1 MRSSLPLIGKPRA
14 DTTAYGFAGGGGPQS
29 GLGTSL
35 GFPYLAGVVLI
46 LRFMGV
52 INAAVWLGGAWF
64 FTFAVAPA
72 FLAPEMKRILGE
84 VYSGVIAQML
94 MARYFHLFY
103 GCGALALLHQ
113 AAECLYLGRAL
124 HKFTLGLLLATVSL
138 GLVGGLW
145 LQPKLRSLH
154 QVEHGRDE
162 FYSREE
168 KEAAAAAFSRWQG
181 FSQMLNILALGG
193 LTIYF
198 WRMTNASDAP
208 RFIPANKYSRP

>member
-1 MRSSLPLIGKPRA
+1 M
-14 DTTAYGFAGGGGPQS
+14 
-29 GLGTSL
+29 
-35 GFPYLAGVVLI
+35 VLI
-46 LRFMGV
+46 LRFIGV
-52 INAAVWLGGAWF
+52 INAAVWFGGAWF

-94 MARYFHLFY
+94 MAPYFHLFY

-113 AAECLYLGRAL
+113 AAERLYLGRAL

-138 GLVGGLW
+138 GLIGGLW
-145 LQPKLRSLH
+145 LQPKLTSLH
-154 QVEHGRDE
+154 QAEHGRDE
-162 FYSREE
+162 FYSPEQ
-168 KEAAAAAFSRWQG
+168 KEAAAVAFNRWQG
-181 FSQMLNILALGG
+181 VSQMLNILALGG

>member
-1 MRSSLPLIGKPRA
+1 M
-14 DTTAYGFAGGGGPQS
+14 GGGPHS
-29 GLGTSL
+29 GLGTTC

-46 LRFMGV
+46 LRFIGV
-52 INAAVWLGGAWF
+52 MNAAVWLGGAWL

-94 MARYFHLFY
+94 VVRYFHLLY
-103 GCGALALLHQ
+103 ACGALALLHQ

-124 HKFTLGLLLATVSL
+124 HKLTLGLLLATVSL
-138 GLVGGLW
+138 GLIGGLW

-162 FYSREE
+162 FYSREQ
-168 KEAAAAAFSRWQG
+168 KEAAATAFSRWQG
-181 FSQMLNILALGG
+181 LSQMLNILALGG

-198 WRMTNASDAP
+198 WRLTNASDAP